1 MGLTLTAA
9 ARFLPA
15 TSAWEVLDTPSRAA
29 KYLDEFV
36 ASASKSP
43 ASGAVGVL
51 VEDSDYAYIVFA
63 ANGGRPGR
71 VLIGPESARDYKD
84 GRTAFDR
91 LNDQRDRPSSL
102 FVDWARTL
110 GFDVSPRVVEDIVG
124 HEWTFAED
132 GVQALVE
139 LVGLRDLLGQ
149 PTGDLPGE
157 ARMLILGKT
166 RIGRTHLDFSTTRY
180 VAGYGNGF
188 TGVWDRRSPAHPIR
202 RFEPGQVE
210 LAVRT
215 AFEMEASRPKGDRG
229 GAP

>member
-9 ARFLPA
+9 ARYLIG

-29 KYLDEFV
+29 NDLDEFV
-36 ASASKSP
+36 VSASKSP

-63 ANGGRPGR
+63 SNGGRPGR
-71 VLIGPESARDYKD
+71 VLIGPESARDYKQ
-84 GRTAFDR
+84 GRTASER

-102 FVDWARTL
+102 FVDWARTF

-166 RIGRTHLDFSTTRY
+166 RMWAYVPGLLNDEVCGWIRQRVHRCVGSQQPGAPDQALRARTSG
-180 VAGYGNGF
+180 A
-188 TGVWDRRSPAHPIR
+188 RRSNRHRDGSESA
-202 RFEPGQVE
+202 
-210 LAVRT
+210 
-215 AFEMEASRPKGDRG
+215 
-229 GAP
+229 